1 MKGGSGELGCSQH
14 MPETWKAH
22 STQVVGYVARMNYI
36 NEVYITSSIVQKW
49 LDKGY
54 SEYTI
59 GLLYNGGEAKE
70 KKGTNKWGVKYD
82 SKAYATKLVAL
93 TQ

>member
-1 MKGGSGELGCSQH
+1 
-14 MPETWKAH
+14 MPDTWKAH
-22 STQVVGYVARMNYI
+22 SIKVVGYVAPVNYI
-36 NEVYITSSIVQKW
+36 NEVYITSHIVQGW

-70 KKGTNKWGVKYD
+70 KKGTNKYGVKYD
-82 SKAYATKLVAL
+82 TKAYATKLVAL
-93 TQ
+93 LK